1 MKKSHLLILIFNLIY
16 LIIFGVYY
24 LSIKNYEFLWYIG
37 VIVILGLV
45 VGFNLNKKIFDDIIL
60 WLLSIWGLVHMV
72 GGGVRIAGTN
82 VYSLKLIDIIDK
94 GGQFY
99 ILKMD
104 QVIHFYG
111 FFVCAIL
118 VYKLLMVAGADSLKS
133 PKLMVF
139 LSWIG
144 SMGLGALNE
153 VVEFLAFIS
162 LDKTGVGDLYNTG
175 LDLIFNLLG
184 ALVGAFVAR
193 KIYRKNKNKI
203 FN

>member
-1 MKKSHLLILIFNLIY
+1 MKKSHFWILVFNLVYLLI
-16 LIIFGVYY
+16 FGTYY
-24 LSIKNYEFLWYIG
+24 SSIGNYEFLWYIV
-37 VIVILGLV
+37 VIVILGTV
-45 VGFNLNKKIFDDIIL
+45 VVLNLRTGIFDSIIL
-60 WLLSIWGLVHMV
+60 WLLSIWGLVHMI
-72 GGGVRIAGTN
+72 GGGVRIGGNA
-82 VYSLKLIDIIDK
+82 VYSLRLIDVIDK

-104 QVIHFYG
+104 QLIHFYG

-118 VYKLLMVAGADSLKS
+118 VYKLLRATGSDTLKS

-162 LDKTGVGDLYNTG
+162 LDKTGVGDVYNTG
-175 LDLIFNLLG
+175 LDLVFNLLG
-184 ALVGAFVAR
+184 ALAGAFFAHKLYRNR
-193 KIYRKNKNKI
+193 KIK
-203 FN
+203 